1 MSQTISEQ
9 HSPQKTATQ
18 PDAIIQ
24 NKEPSMFTKLLIAN
38 RGEIACRIINT
49 AQLMGIRTV
58 AVYSDADCNARH
70 VAMADESFYLGGSAP
85 SDSYLKGELII
96 EIAKKAGAQAIHPG
110 YGFLSENAEF
120 ARQCEQAG
128 IAFVGPGS
136 DAIDAMGSKSAAKS
150 IMSRA
155 NVPLVPGYHGDDQTD
170 ATLKAEALAIGFP
183 LLIKAAYGGGGK
195 GMRIVE
201 NEGEIMEAI
210 NSARRE
216 AQSSFGND
224 KLLMERYLR
233 QPRHVEVQV
242 FADTFGNAIYL
253 SDRDCSI
260 QRRHQKVV
268 EEAPAPGL
276 GDILRAQMGDA
287 AVAAAKAID
296 YVGAG
301 TVEFLLDSDGR
312 FYFMEMNTRLQVEHP
327 VTEMVTGQ
335 DLVKWQLLVA
345 SGQPLPLKQ
354 EEVRIHGHSFEVRI
368 YAEDPQNEF
377 LPASGKLNFLREPE
391 QNKHVRIDSGIR
403 ENDVISNFYDP
414 MIAKLIVWD
423 ESRPRALQR
432 LVHALASY
440 QIGGLKHNIEFLANI
455 AKHPSFA
462 KADFSTDFIGRYANA
477 LIPHVLKESARIG
490 SAANEAADVTNKALA
505 FAALYQVLAR
515 KEAAKS
521 QAINSADPHSPWGLV
536 SGFRL
541 NSTSQ
546 QTVAL
551 IDDNHHLQQLVMQD
565 LGQVYLLPVN
575 GHVWQLRGELKQ
587 NLLLADI
594 NGHKSKVPVS
604 AQGDDF
610 TLFLPSGSY
619 HFKAVQT
626 LVVEEQV
633 NSEDKLKAPMNGT
646 VVTHLVDVGT
656 QVKAGQGLLV
666 MEAMKMEYTIEAP
679 FDGIVSEFYFNAGEL
694 VSDGALLLN
703 VEPLNVEP
711 HAVEAVGIEREQ
723 SVAEEA

>member
-1 MSQTISEQ
+1 
-9 HSPQKTATQ
+9 
-18 PDAIIQ
+18 
-24 NKEPSMFTKLLIAN
+24 MFTKLLIAN
-38 RGEIACRIINT
+38 RGEIACRIIKT
-49 AQLMGIRTV
+49 AQTMGVRTI
-58 AVYSDADCNARH
+58 ALYSDADKDARH

-85 SDSYLKGELII
+85 ADSYLKADLII
-96 EIAKKAGAQAIHPG
+96 EIAKKSGAEAIHPG

-120 ARQCEQAG
+120 ARKCEQNG

-136 DAIDAMGSKSAAKS
+136 DAIDAMGSKSAAKK
-150 IMSRA
+150 IMSNA

-170 ATLKAEALAIGFP
+170 VTLMAEAKAVGFP

-201 NEGEIMEAI
+201 NESEILEAI
-210 NSARRE
+210 KSARRE
-216 AQSSFGND
+216 AISSFGND

-233 QPRHVEVQV
+233 QPRHVELQI
-242 FADTFGNAIYL
+242 FADTHGNAIYL

-276 GDILRAQMGDA
+276 SDELRAQMGNA

-301 TVEFLLDSDGR
+301 TVEFLLDTDNS

-335 DLVKWQLLVA
+335 DLVKWQLVVA
-345 SGQPLPLKQ
+345 SGGELPLRQ
-354 EEVRIHGHSFEVRI
+354 DEVRIHGHSFEVRI

-391 QNKHVRIDSGIR
+391 QNRHVRIDSGIR

-432 LVHALASY
+432 LVHALESY
-440 QIGGLKHNIEFLANI
+440 QISGLKHNIEFLANI
-455 AKHPSFA
+455 AEHPAFA
-462 KADFSTDFIGRYANA
+462 AADFCTDFIERYGDT
-477 LIPHVLKESARIG
+477 LIG
-490 SAANEAADVTNKALA
+490 DAAIEADTALA
-505 FAALYQVLAR
+505 LAGLFQVLSR
-515 KEAAKS
+515 KQAAKTL
-521 QAINSADPHSPWGLV
+521 AINSADPHSPWGLV

-541 NSTSQ
+541 NSSSVHHVSLLTDTATVTQ
-546 QTVAL
+546 QHDLVITAVGE
-551 IDDNHHLQQLVMQD
+551 QYQLC
-565 LGQVYLLPVN
+565 LNEQVLNLA
-575 GHVWQLRGELKQ
+575 GELKAD
-587 NLLLADI
+587 LLLAEI

-604 AQGDDF
+604 HQGDDF

-619 HFKAVQT
+619 HFKAILAQVAEE
-626 LVVEEQV
+626 VV
-633 NSEDKLKAPMNGT
+633 NHADKLKAPMNGT
-646 VVTHLVDVGT
+646 VVTHLVEVGE

-679 FDGIVSEFYFNAGEL
+679 YDGVVSEFYFQSGEL
-694 VSDGALLLN
+694 VSDGAQLLN
-703 VEPLNVEP
+703 VEPLTC
-711 HAVEAVGIEREQ
+711 EAHV
-723 SVAEEA
+723 EEA

>member
-1 MSQTISEQ
+1 
-9 HSPQKTATQ
+9 
-18 PDAIIQ
+18 
-24 NKEPSMFTKLLIAN
+24 MFTKLLIAN
-38 RGEIACRIINT
+38 RGEIACRIIKT
-49 AQLMGIRTV
+49 AQTMGVRTI
-58 AVYSDADCNARH
+58 ALYSDADKDARH

-85 SDSYLKGELII
+85 ADSYLKADLII
-96 EIAKKAGAQAIHPG
+96 EIAKKSGAEAIHPG

-120 ARQCEQAG
+120 ARKCEQNG

-136 DAIDAMGSKSAAKS
+136 DAIDAMGSKSAAKK
-150 IMSRA
+150 IMSNA

-170 ATLKAEALAIGFP
+170 ATLMAEAKAVGFP

-201 NEGEIMEAI
+201 NESEILEAI
-210 NSARRE
+210 KSARRE
-216 AQSSFGND
+216 AISSFGND

-233 QPRHVEVQV
+233 QPRHVELQI
-242 FADTFGNAIYL
+242 FADTHGNAIYL

-276 GDILRAQMGDA
+276 SDELRAQMGNA

-301 TVEFLLDSDGR
+301 TVEFLLDTDNS

-335 DLVKWQLLVA
+335 DLVKWQLVVA
-345 SGQPLPLKQ
+345 SGGELPLRQ
-354 EEVRIHGHSFEVRI
+354 DEVRIHGHSFEVRI

-391 QNKHVRIDSGIR
+391 QNRHVRIDSGIR

-432 LVHALASY
+432 LVHALESY
-440 QIGGLKHNIEFLANI
+440 QISGLKHNIEFLANI
-455 AKHPSFA
+455 AEHPAFA
-462 KADFSTDFIGRYANA
+462 AADFCTDFIERYGDT
-477 LIPHVLKESARIG
+477 LIG
-490 SAANEAADVTNKALA
+490 DAAIEADTALA
-505 FAALYQVLAR
+505 LAGLFQVLSR
-515 KEAAKS
+515 KQAAKTL
-521 QAINSADPHSPWGLV
+521 AINSADPHSPWGLV

-541 NSTSQ
+541 NSSSVHHVSLLTDTTTATQ
-546 QTVAL
+546 QHDLVITAVGE
-551 IDDNHHLQQLVMQD
+551 QYQLC
-565 LGQVYLLPVN
+565 LNEQVLNLA
-575 GHVWQLRGELKQ
+575 GELKAD
-587 NLLLADI
+587 LLLAEI

-604 AQGDDF
+604 HQGDDF

-619 HFKAVQT
+619 HFKAILAQVAEE
-626 LVVEEQV
+626 VV
-633 NSEDKLKAPMNGT
+633 NHADKLKAPMNGT
-646 VVTHLVDVGT
+646 VVTHLVEVGE

-679 FDGIVSEFYFNAGEL
+679 YDGVVSEFYFQSGEL
-694 VSDGALLLN
+694 VSDGAQLLN
-703 VEPLNVEP
+703 VEPLTS
-711 HAVEAVGIEREQ
+711 EAHV
-723 SVAEEA
+723 EEA

>member
-1 MSQTISEQ
+1 
-9 HSPQKTATQ
+9 
-18 PDAIIQ
+18 
-24 NKEPSMFTKLLIAN
+24 MFTKLLIAN
-38 RGEIACRIINT
+38 RGEIACRIIKT
-49 AQLMGIRTV
+49 AQTMGVRTI
-58 AVYSDADCNARH
+58 ALYSDADKDARH

-85 SDSYLKGELII
+85 ADSYLKTDLII
-96 EIAKKAGAQAIHPG
+96 EIAKKSGAEAIHPG

-120 ARQCEQAG
+120 ARQCEQNG

-136 DAIDAMGSKSAAKS
+136 DAIDAMGSKSAAKE
-150 IMSRA
+150 IMSKA

-170 ATLKAEALAIGFP
+170 ATLIAEAKAVGFP

-201 NEGEIMEAI
+201 NDGEILDAI
-210 NSARRE
+210 KSARRE
-216 AQSSFGND
+216 AISSFGND

-242 FADTFGNAIYL
+242 FADTHGNAIYL

-276 GDILRAQMGDA
+276 SDELRAQMGNA
-287 AVAAAKAID
+287 AVAAAQAID

-301 TVEFLLDSDGR
+301 TVEFLLDTDNS

-335 DLVKWQLLVA
+335 DLVKWQLVVA
-345 SGQPLPLKQ
+345 SGGELPLRQ
-354 EEVRIHGHSFEVRI
+354 DEVRIHGHSFEVRI

-391 QNKHVRIDSGIR
+391 QNRHVRIDSGIR

-432 LVHALASY
+432 LVHALESY
-440 QIGGLKHNIEFLANI
+440 QISGLKHNIEFLANI
-455 AKHPSFA
+455 AEHPAFA
-462 KADFSTDFIGRYANA
+462 AADFCTDFIDRYGDTLIGDAAIEADTA
-477 LIPHVLKESARIG
+477 LALAGLFQVLSRKQ
-490 SAANEAADVTNKALA
+490 AAKAL
-505 FAALYQVLAR
+505 
-515 KEAAKS
+515 
-521 QAINSADPHSPWGLV
+521 AINSADPYSPWGQG

-541 NSTSQ
+541 NSSS
-546 QTVAL
+546 V
-551 IDDNHHLQQLVMQD
+551 HHVSLLTDTTTGTLQHDLVITAMGEQYQLCLHD
-565 LGQVYLLPVN
+565 QVLNLA
-575 GHVWQLRGELKQ
+575 GELKAD
-587 NLLLADI
+587 LLLAEI

-604 AQGDDF
+604 HQGDDV

-619 HFKAVQT
+619 HFKAILAQ
-626 LVVEEQV
+626 VVEEVV
-633 NSEDKLKAPMNGT
+633 NHADKLKAPMNGT
-646 VVTHLVDVGT
+646 VVTHLVEVG
-656 QVKAGQGLLV
+656 QHVKAGQGLLV

-679 FDGIVSEFYFNAGEL
+679 FDGVVSEFYFQSGEL
-694 VSDGALLLN
+694 VSDGAQLLN
-703 VEPLNVEP
+703 VEPLASEANVE
-711 HAVEAVGIEREQ
+711 EA
-723 SVAEEA
+723 

>member
-1 MSQTISEQ
+1 
-9 HSPQKTATQ
+9 
-18 PDAIIQ
+18 
-24 NKEPSMFTKLLIAN
+24 MFTKLLIAN
-38 RGEIACRIINT
+38 RGEIACRIIKT
-49 AQLMGIRTV
+49 AQTMGVRTI
-58 AVYSDADCNARH
+58 ALYSDADKDARH

-85 SDSYLKGELII
+85 AESYLKADLII
-96 EIAKKAGAQAIHPG
+96 EIAKKSGAEAIHPG

-120 ARQCEQAG
+120 ARKCEQNG

-136 DAIDAMGSKSAAKS
+136 DAIDAMGSKSAAKK
-150 IMSRA
+150 IMSNA

-170 ATLKAEALAIGFP
+170 ATLMAEAKAVGFP

-201 NEGEIMEAI
+201 NESEILEAI
-210 NSARRE
+210 KSARRE
-216 AQSSFGND
+216 AISSFGND

-233 QPRHVEVQV
+233 QPRHVELQI
-242 FADTFGNAIYL
+242 FADTHGNAIYL

-276 GDILRAQMGDA
+276 SDELRAQMGNA

-301 TVEFLLDSDGR
+301 TVEFLLDTDNS

-335 DLVKWQLLVA
+335 DLVKWQLVVA
-345 SGQPLPLKQ
+345 SGGELPLRQ
-354 EEVRIHGHSFEVRI
+354 DEVRIHGHSFEVRI

-391 QNKHVRIDSGIR
+391 QNRHVRIDSGIR

-432 LVHALASY
+432 LVHALESY
-440 QIGGLKHNIEFLANI
+440 QISGLKHNIEFLANI
-455 AKHPSFA
+455 AEHPAFA
-462 KADFSTDFIGRYANA
+462 AADFCTDFIERFGDT
-477 LIPHVLKESARIG
+477 LIG
-490 SAANEAADVTNKALA
+490 DAAIEADTALA
-505 FAALYQVLAR
+505 LAGLFQVLSR
-515 KEAAKS
+515 KQAAKTL
-521 QAINSADPHSPWGLV
+521 AINSADPHSPWGLV

-541 NSTSQ
+541 NSSSVHHVSLLTDTATATQ
-546 QTVAL
+546 QHDLVITAVGE
-551 IDDNHHLQQLVMQD
+551 QYQLC
-565 LGQVYLLPVN
+565 LNEQVLNLA
-575 GHVWQLRGELKQ
+575 GELKAD
-587 NLLLADI
+587 LLLAEI

-604 AQGDDF
+604 HQGDDF

-619 HFKAVQT
+619 HFKAILAQVAEE
-626 LVVEEQV
+626 VV
-633 NSEDKLKAPMNGT
+633 NHADKLKAPMNGT
-646 VVTHLVDVGT
+646 VVTHLVEVGE

-679 FDGIVSEFYFNAGEL
+679 YDGVVSEFYFQSGEL
-694 VSDGALLLN
+694 VSDGAQLLN
-703 VEPLNVEP
+703 VEPLTC
-711 HAVEAVGIEREQ
+711 EAHV
-723 SVAEEA
+723 EEA

>member
-1 MSQTISEQ
+1 
-9 HSPQKTATQ
+9 
-18 PDAIIQ
+18 
-24 NKEPSMFTKLLIAN
+24 MFTKLLIAN
-38 RGEIACRIINT
+38 RGEIACRIIKT
-49 AQLMGIRTV
+49 AQTMGVRTI
-58 AVYSDADCNARH
+58 ALYSDADKDARH

-85 SDSYLKGELII
+85 ADSYLKADLII
-96 EIAKKAGAQAIHPG
+96 EIAKKSGAEAIHPG

-120 ARQCEQAG
+120 ARKCEQNG

-136 DAIDAMGSKSAAKS
+136 DAIDAMGSKSAAKK
-150 IMSRA
+150 IMSNA
-155 NVPLVPGYHGDDQTD
+155 NVPLVPGYHGDDQSD
-170 ATLKAEALAIGFP
+170 ATLMAEAKAVGFP

-201 NEGEIMEAI
+201 NENEILEAI
-210 NSARRE
+210 KSARRE
-216 AQSSFGND
+216 AISSFGND

-233 QPRHVEVQV
+233 QPRHVELQI
-242 FADTFGNAIYL
+242 FADTHGNAIYL

-276 GDILRAQMGDA
+276 SDELRAQMGNA

-301 TVEFLLDSDGR
+301 TVEFLLDTDNS

-335 DLVKWQLLVA
+335 DLVKWQLVVA
-345 SGQPLPLKQ
+345 SGGELPLRQ
-354 EEVRIHGHSFEVRI
+354 DEVRIHGHSFEVRI

-391 QNKHVRIDSGIR
+391 QNRHVRIDSGIR

-432 LVHALASY
+432 LVHALESY
-440 QIGGLKHNIEFLANI
+440 QISGLKHNIEFLANI
-455 AKHPSFA
+455 AEHPAFA
-462 KADFSTDFIGRYANA
+462 AADFCTDFIERFGDT
-477 LIPHVLKESARIG
+477 LIG
-490 SAANEAADVTNKALA
+490 DAAIEADTALA
-505 FAALYQVLAR
+505 LAGLFQVLSR
-515 KEAAKS
+515 KQAAKTL
-521 QAINSADPHSPWGLV
+521 AINSADPHSPWGLV

-541 NSTSQ
+541 NSSSVHHVSLLTDTATVTQ
-546 QTVAL
+546 QHDLVITAVGE
-551 IDDNHHLQQLVMQD
+551 QYQLC
-565 LGQVYLLPVN
+565 LNEQVLNLA
-575 GHVWQLRGELKQ
+575 GELKAD
-587 NLLLADI
+587 LLLAEI

-604 AQGDDF
+604 HQGDDF

-619 HFKAVQT
+619 HFKAILAQVAEE
-626 LVVEEQV
+626 VV
-633 NSEDKLKAPMNGT
+633 NHADKLKAPMNGT
-646 VVTHLVDVGT
+646 VVTHLVEVGE

-679 FDGIVSEFYFNAGEL
+679 YDGVVSEFYFQSGEL
-694 VSDGALLLN
+694 VSDGAQLLN
-703 VEPLNVEP
+703 VEPL
-711 HAVEAVGIEREQ
+711 ASEAHV
-723 SVAEEA
+723 EEA

>member
-1 MSQTISEQ
+1 
-9 HSPQKTATQ
+9 
-18 PDAIIQ
+18 
-24 NKEPSMFTKLLIAN
+24 MFTKLLIAN
-38 RGEIACRIINT
+38 RGEIACRIIKT
-49 AQLMGIRTV
+49 AQTMGVRTI
-58 AVYSDADCNARH
+58 ALYSDADKDARH

-85 SDSYLKGELII
+85 ADSYLKADLII
-96 EIAKKAGAQAIHPG
+96 EIAKKSGAEAIHPG

-120 ARQCEQAG
+120 ARKCEQNG

-136 DAIDAMGSKSAAKS
+136 DAIDAMGSKSAAKK
-150 IMSRA
+150 IMSNA

-170 ATLKAEALAIGFP
+170 ATLMAEAKAVGFP

-201 NEGEIMEAI
+201 NESEILEAI
-210 NSARRE
+210 KSARRE
-216 AQSSFGND
+216 AISSFGND

-233 QPRHVEVQV
+233 QPRHVELQI
-242 FADTFGNAIYL
+242 FADTHGNAIYL

-276 GDILRAQMGDA
+276 SDELRAQMGNA

-301 TVEFLLDSDGR
+301 TVEFLLDTDNS

-335 DLVKWQLLVA
+335 DLVKWQLVVA
-345 SGQPLPLKQ
+345 SGGELPLRQ
-354 EEVRIHGHSFEVRI
+354 DEVRIHGHSFEVRI

-391 QNKHVRIDSGIR
+391 QNRHVRIDSGIR

-432 LVHALASY
+432 LVHALESY
-440 QIGGLKHNIEFLANI
+440 QISGLKHNIEFLANI
-455 AKHPSFA
+455 AEHPAFA
-462 KADFSTDFIGRYANA
+462 AADFCTDFIERFGDT
-477 LIPHVLKESARIG
+477 LIG
-490 SAANEAADVTNKALA
+490 DAAIEADTALA
-505 FAALYQVLAR
+505 LAGLFQVLSR
-515 KEAAKS
+515 KQAAKTL
-521 QAINSADPHSPWGLV
+521 AINSADPHSPWGLV

-541 NSTSQ
+541 NSSSVHHVSLLTDTATVTQ
-546 QTVAL
+546 QHDLVITAVGE
-551 IDDNHHLQQLVMQD
+551 QYQLC
-565 LGQVYLLPVN
+565 LNEQVLNLA
-575 GHVWQLRGELKQ
+575 GELKAD
-587 NLLLADI
+587 LLLAEI

-604 AQGDDF
+604 HQGDDF

-619 HFKAVQT
+619 HFKAILAQVAEE
-626 LVVEEQV
+626 VV
-633 NSEDKLKAPMNGT
+633 NHADKLKAPMNGT
-646 VVTHLVDVGT
+646 VVTHLVEVGE

-679 FDGIVSEFYFNAGEL
+679 YDGVVSEFYFQSGEL
-694 VSDGALLLN
+694 VSDGAQLLN
-703 VEPLNVEP
+703 VEPLTS
-711 HAVEAVGIEREQ
+711 EAHV
-723 SVAEEA
+723 EEA

>member
-1 MSQTISEQ
+1 
-9 HSPQKTATQ
+9 
-18 PDAIIQ
+18 
-24 NKEPSMFTKLLIAN
+24 
-38 RGEIACRIINT
+38 
-49 AQLMGIRTV
+49 
-58 AVYSDADCNARH
+58 
-70 VAMADESFYLGGSAP
+70 
-85 SDSYLKGELII
+85 
-96 EIAKKAGAQAIHPG
+96 
-110 YGFLSENAEF
+110 
-120 ARQCEQAG
+120 
-128 IAFVGPGS
+128 
-136 DAIDAMGSKSAAKS
+136 
-150 IMSRA
+150 
-155 NVPLVPGYHGDDQTD
+155 
-170 ATLKAEALAIGFP
+170 
-183 LLIKAAYGGGGK
+183 
-195 GMRIVE
+195 
-201 NEGEIMEAI
+201 
-210 NSARRE
+210 
-216 AQSSFGND
+216 FGND
-224 KLLMERYLR
+224 KLLMERYLLK
-233 QPRHVEVQV
+233 PRHVEVQV

-276 GDILRAQMGDA
+276 SDELRAQMGEA

-301 TVEFLLDSDGR
+301 TVEFLLDTDNS

-354 EEVRIHGHSFEVRI
+354 DEVRIHGHSFEVRI

-391 QNKHVRIDSGIR
+391 QSKHVRIDSGIR

-432 LVHALASY
+432 LVHALESY
-440 QIGGLKHNIEFLANI
+440 QISGLKHNIEFLANI
-455 AKHPSFA
+455 AEHPAFA
-462 KADFSTDFIGRYANA
+462 NADFSTDFIGRYGDA
-477 LIPHVLKESARIG
+477 LIG
-490 SAANEAADVTNKALA
+490 SPSSEADNAMA

-515 KEAAKS
+515 KEAAKA
-521 QAINSADPHSPWGLV
+521 QAINSADPYSPWGQV

-541 NSTSQ
+541 NSCSQ
-546 QTVAL
+546 HSIAL
-551 IDDNHHLQQLVMQD
+551 LNDAHELQQLVMLD
-565 LGQVYLLPVN
+565 LGDMYQLPLHGQTWLLS
-575 GHVWQLRGELKQ
+575 GELKQ
-587 NLLLADI
+587 DLLLAEI
-594 NGHKSKVPVS
+594 NGHKSKIPVS
-604 AQGDDF
+604 SQGDDF

-633 NSEDKLKAPMNGT
+633 SNADKLKAPMNGT
-646 VVTHLVDVGT
+646 VVTHLVDVGA

-679 FDGIVSEFYFNAGEL
+679 FDGIVSEFYFKAGEL
-694 VSDGALLLN
+694 VTDGATLLN
-703 VEPLNVEP
+703 VEPL
-711 HAVEAVGIEREQ
+711 EAAPLASGTESPTAKEV
-723 SVAEEA
+723 